1 MTGRRVFHVVE
12 ATAGALGAGST
23 VRRLPGR
30 YRTAAAAE
38 KRKPRNDGRR
48 VYFVEWEWVAIVAHQ
63 GESA

>member
-12 ATAGALGAGST
+12 STAGAFGAASA

-38 KRKPRNDGRR
+38 KRKPRNNGRR
-48 VYFVEWEWVAIVAHQ
+48 VYFVEWERA
-63 GESA
+63 